1 MVISLDAKPD
11 KEEQA
16 EDKRDETVTLNVMH
30 GGGTNTPNRWLDKI
44 LNVCICIMFAQQLI
58 SRTTKTRKLN
68 NITTEEIIL
77 YVSI

>member
-16 EDKRDETVTLNVMH
+16 EDKRDEAAELKVVH

-44 LNVCICIMFAQQLI
+44 LNVCMHHIC
-58 SRTTKTRKLN
+58 
-68 NITTEEIIL
+68 
-77 YVSI
+77 SIAHFVHNQNT